1 MKYIQTIER
10 LKSLRLHG
18 MADALE
24 NILATKQ
31 STHLN
36 TEQILEILVQQ
47 EFDLRHSKR
56 IARRN
61 AFVRVKSLVA
71 KPEEGKKSSAVV

>member
-1 MKYIQTIER
+1 MNYIQTIER

-24 NILATKQ
+24 NILSTKQ
-31 STHLN
+31 STNLN
-36 TEQILEILVQQ
+36 TEQMLEVLVQQ

-56 IARRN
+56 ID
-61 AFVRVKSLVA
+61 FYDTKQVFCIIMMGSY
-71 KPEEGKKSSAVV
+71 SS